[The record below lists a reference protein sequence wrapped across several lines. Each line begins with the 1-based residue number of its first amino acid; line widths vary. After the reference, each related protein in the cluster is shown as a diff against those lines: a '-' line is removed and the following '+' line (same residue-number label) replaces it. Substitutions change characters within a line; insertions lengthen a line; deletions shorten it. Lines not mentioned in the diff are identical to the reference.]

1 MAALYLTHDNGI
13 LGKKGEALSFRRS
26 RAEKAETIPPAMIDQ
41 VMVLGRGSVTT
52 PALHLLM
59 ENDVP
64 VHFIDGQGRY
74 KGSLTS
80 GRGRG
85 YAAKRLQFEAAFSPE
100 KTLRI
105 ARSVVAGKIL
115 SQQKTL
121 LRFRNR
127 RLPGDEAMSQACREL
142 TSAMRYCR
150 RCEDIDVIRGLEGA
164 GAAAYFSVFGR
175 ALPPPWSFVSR
186 TRRPPRDP
194 VNALLSF
201 GYTMLLSNVVGAA
214 CIAGLDPCVG
224 FLHPEYRG
232 RPALALDLME
242 EFRSPVVDRLV
253 ASILNQRLLKPN
265 QFERTPDGG
274 VLMDGPA
281 RKVFLRN
288 FMKRMGVKAT
298 DEATGRTTTFR
309 EHILFQAR
317 AFLSALKN
325 DEEYRPLSVA
335 MR

>member
-1 MAALYLTHDNGI
+1 MVTLYLTHEDGM
-13 LGKKGEALSFRRS
+13 LGRRNEALYFRRS
-26 RAEKAETIPPAMIDQ
+26 RSEKAETIPAPMLNQ
-41 VMVLGRGSVTT
+41 VVVLGRGSVST

-59 ENDVP
+59 EKNIP
-64 VHFIDGQGRY
+64 VHFVDGRGQY

-85 YAAKRLQFEAAFSPE
+85 YAAKRLQFEAASSPE
-100 KTLRI
+100 ATLRF

-121 LRFRNR
+121 IRFRNR
-127 RLPGDEAMSQACREL
+127 HAPGDRNLVLVCKEL
-142 TSAMRYCR
+142 VEGAR
-150 RCEDIDVIRGLEGA
+150 RARSCVDIEMLRGMEGA
-164 GAAAYFSVFGR
+164 GAAMYFSVFGKMLR
-175 ALPPPWSFVSR
+175 SPWSFVSR

-201 GYTMLLSNVVGAA
+201 GYTMLLSNVVGVV
-214 CIAGLDPCVG
+214 CVAGLDPCVG

-253 ASILNQRLLKPN
+253 VAVLNQKLLRLH
-265 QFERTPDGG
+265 QFKRSEEGG
-274 VLMDGPA
+274 VLMDVTA
-281 RKVFLRN
+281 RKVFLQN
-288 FMKRMGVKAT
+288 FLRRLDAKVT
-298 DEATGRTTTFR
+298 NENTGQNASFR
-309 EHILFQAR
+309 EHIMMQAQ
-317 AFLSALKN
+317 AFLSALKSGG
-325 DEEYRPLSVA
+325 EYVPLSVL

>member
-1 MAALYLTHDNGI
+1 MVALYLTHDNGI

-26 RAEKAETIPPAMIDQ
+26 REEKAETIPPSMIDQ
-41 VMVLGRGSVTT
+41 VVVLGRGSVTT

-64 VHFIDGQGRY
+64 VHFIDGRGRY

-121 LRFRNR
+121 TRFRNR
-127 RLPGDEAMSQACREL
+127 RLPGDEAMSRACRDL
-142 TSAMRYCR
+142 MSAMRCCR
-150 RCEDIDVIRGLEGA
+150 MCEDVDTVRGLEGA

-175 ALPPPWSFVSR
+175 VLPPPWSFVSR

-201 GYTMLLSNVVGAA
+201 GYTMLLSNVVGAI
-214 CIAGLDPCVG
+214 CVVGLDPCVG

-253 ASILNQRLLKPN
+253 ASMLNQRLLKPN

-274 VLMDGPA
+274 VLMNGPA

-288 FMKRMGVKAT
+288 FMKRLDVKAT
-298 DEATGRTTTFR
+298 DENTGRIASFR
-309 EHILFQAR
+309 DHIMLQAQF
-317 AFLSALKN
+317 FLRALK
-325 DEEYRPLSVA
+325 EGGEYVPLSVA